1 MISPVSAST
10 PIWPGRRTERDCGGL
25 REKDLEDGVDQRRL
39 TDARTAGDY
48 QHLGNESTANSLSLA
63 ISERQPRPLFDPR
76 DALVGIDR
84 RPRRCSDSE
93 GLEPFGNLPFG
104 PVEAGEEDA
113 AAALKVVGYYGAC
126 FKLMAERCFNELRGH
141 FEQRLS
147 ERDQLFGREPDMP
160 FVHRF
165 GERVRDAGAHADQR
179 GLLDAQLGCD
189 LIGGAEA
196 DATDV
201 AANR

>member
-1 MISPVSAST
+1 M
-10 PIWPGRRTERDCGGL
+10 
-25 REKDLEDGVDQRRL
+25 EKDLEDGVDQRRL

-84 RPRRCSDSE
+84 RPRRSSDSE

-113 AAALKVVGYYGAC
+113 AAALKVVGDY
-126 FKLMAERCFNELRGH
+126 
-141 FEQRLS
+141 RL
-147 ERDQLFGREPDMP
+147 
-160 FVHRF
+160 VH
-165 GERVRDAGAHADQR
+165 VPASAKPS
-179 GLLDAQLGCD
+179 GLLLVA
-189 LIGGAEA
+189 GGLS
-196 DATDV
+196 
-201 AANR
+201 

>member
-1 MISPVSAST
+1 MDRLRLKPGALGQAFCST
-10 PIWPGRRTERDCGGL
+10 SGRRTERDCGGL

-84 RPRRCSDSE
+84 RPRRSSDSE

-113 AAALKVVGYYGAC
+113 AAALKVVGDY
-126 FKLMAERCFNELRGH
+126 
-141 FEQRLS
+141 RL
-147 ERDQLFGREPDMP
+147 
-160 FVHRF
+160 VH
-165 GERVRDAGAHADQR
+165 VPASAKPS
-179 GLLDAQLGCD
+179 GLLLVA
-189 LIGGAEA
+189 GGSS
-196 DATDV
+196 
-201 AANR
+201 